1 MVTRWWARGFQEYR
15 LQFACRPIDAE
26 GTLPRFMSLKFGFI
40 GVGAMGRSHMD
51 LFHCQS
57 NGRAVATAI
66 CSRNPDN
73 IAKAKEFAPDVEVF
87 DDESK
92 LIQADL
98 DVVVVSSP
106 NSTHVKLAG
115 EVIAAGKHLF
125 LEKSCGITLAECDE
139 LERISAGT
147 DRVIMIGHEL
157 RYSAF
162 FRKIKELV
170 DAGEIGRPRMAWT
183 KEFRGPF
190 QPKSGNWIQNK
201 TMSGGL
207 MVDKNCHHF
216 DMMNWWLDAK
226 PKRVAAF
233 GGLAVTKV
241 VEPEVQVND
250 YSSVNIEYDN
260 GAVGTLQVSMF
271 ARDFP
276 NEDLEM
282 GIVGESGVLQ
292 TRISGIEILQWKRGM
307 DEGEPIVHEVDA
319 KAGTGWCGHLGFAE
333 IHEAFLDAIIEGKA
347 HLTSVEECVPGT
359 RIAIAAEQSVA
370 SGQIVTL

>member
-1 MVTRWWARGFQEYR
+1 
-15 LQFACRPIDAE
+15 
-26 GTLPRFMSLKFGFI
+26 MSLKLGFI
-40 GVGAMGRSHMD
+40 GVGAMGRSHVD

-57 NGRAVATAI
+57 NGRAEATAI
-66 CSRNPDN
+66 CSRNSEN
-73 IAKAKEFAPDVEVF
+73 IAKAKEFAPDVEVY

-98 DVVVVSSP
+98 DAVVISSP

-125 LEKSCGITLAECDE
+125 LEKSCGITLDECDE
-139 LERISAGT
+139 LERIAAGT
-147 DRVIMIGHEL
+147 DRVILIGHEL

-170 DAGEIGRPRMAWT
+170 EAGEIGRPRMAWT

-216 DMMNWWLDAK
+216 DMMNWWLGAK

-233 GGLAVTKV
+233 GGLAVTSV
-241 VEPEVQVND
+241 VEPDVQVND
-250 YSSVNIEYDN
+250 YSSVNVEYDN
-260 GAVGTLQVSMF
+260 GAVGTLQVCMF

-282 GIVGESGVLQ
+282 GVVGESGVLQ
-292 TRISGIEILQWKRGM
+292 TRISGIEILQWTRGQ
-307 DEGEPIVHEVDA
+307 DKGEPIVHKVDA
-319 KAGTGWCGHLGFAE
+319 KAGVGWGGHLGFAE
-333 IHEAFLDAIIEGKA
+333 IHEAFLDAVLDGKP
-347 HLTSVEECVPGT
+347 HLTSVPECVPGT
-359 RIAIAAEQSVA
+359 RVAIAAEQSVA
-370 SGQIVTL
+370 TGDIVAL

>member
-1 MVTRWWARGFQEYR
+1 
-15 LQFACRPIDAE
+15 
-26 GTLPRFMSLKFGFI
+26 MSLKLGFI
-40 GVGAMGRSHMD
+40 GVGAMGRSHVD

-92 LIQADL
+92 LIQADV
-98 DVVVVSSP
+98 DAVVVSSP

-139 LERISAGT
+139 LERIAAGT
-147 DRVIMIGHEL
+147 DRVILIGHEL
-157 RYSAF
+157 RYSTF

-170 DAGEIGRPRMAWT
+170 DAGEIGRPRMVWT
-183 KEFRGPF
+183 KEFRGAF
-190 QPKSGNWIQNK
+190 QPKSGNWIQNR

-216 DMMNWWLDAK
+216 DMMNWWLGAK

-233 GGLAVTKV
+233 GGLAVTSV
-241 VEPEVQVND
+241 VEPDLQVND
-250 YSSVNIEYDN
+250 YSSVNVDYDN
-260 GAVGTLQVSMF
+260 GAVGTLQVCMF

-292 TRISGIEILQWKRGM
+292 TRISGIEILQWKRGK
-307 DEGEPIVHEVDA
+307 DEGEPIAHQVDA
-319 KAGTGWCGHLGFAE
+319 KAGVGWGGHLGFSE
-333 IHEAFLDAIIEGKA
+333 IHEAFLDAVLDGKP
-347 HLTSVEECVPGT
+347 HLTSVEECVPVPGL
-359 RIAIAAEQSVA
+359 RLLRNSPLPVAESWSSRVEIAR
-370 SGQIVTL
+370 GCPRGDKGLRLP

>member
-1 MVTRWWARGFQEYR
+1 
-15 LQFACRPIDAE
+15 
-26 GTLPRFMSLKFGFI
+26 MSLKLGFI
-40 GVGAMGRSHMD
+40 GVGAMGRSHVD

-57 NGRAVATAI
+57 DGRAVAKAI
-66 CSRNPDN
+66 CSRNPEN
-73 IAKAKEFAPDVEVF
+73 IAKAKELAPEVEVF
-87 DDESK
+87 DDESR
-92 LIQADL
+92 LIQSDL
-98 DVVVVSSP
+98 DAVVISSP

-139 LERISAGT
+139 LEGIAAGT
-147 DRVIMIGHEL
+147 DKVILIGHEL

-162 FRKIKELV
+162 FQKIKQLI
-170 DAGEIGRPRMAWT
+170 DDGAIGRPRMAWT

-190 QPKSGNWIQNK
+190 QPKSGNWIQNR

-216 DMMNWWLDAK
+216 DIMNWWLGAR
-226 PKRVAAF
+226 PKRVSAF

-241 VEPEVQVND
+241 VAPDVQVND

-260 GAVGTLQVSMF
+260 GAVGSLQVSMF

-282 GIVGESGVLQ
+282 GVVGEEGVLQ
-292 TRISGIEILQWKRGM
+292 TRISGIEILQWKRGE
-307 DEGEPIVHEVDA
+307 DKGDPIVHPVAA
-319 KAGTGWCGHLGFAE
+319 KAGVGWGGHLGFAE
-333 IHEAFLDAIIEGKA
+333 IHEAFLDAVIDGKP
-347 HLTSVEECVPGT
+347 HLTPVADCVPGT
-359 RIAIAAEQSVA
+359 RTAIAAEMSVA
-370 SGQIVTL
+370 SGEVVSL